1 MNENESTVME
11 PPDYSD
17 EERQLLQICNILDS
31 SKVPKEIED
40 HALGG
45 KRQLS
50 TVDRVKL
57 IAYKYEVSQRN
68 SGPYG
73 DR

>member
-11 PPDYSD
+11 PPSYTH
-17 EERQLLQICNILDS
+17 EEGQLRQICNILDS

-40 HALGG
+40 NALGG

-50 TVDRVKL
+50 MVERVKL